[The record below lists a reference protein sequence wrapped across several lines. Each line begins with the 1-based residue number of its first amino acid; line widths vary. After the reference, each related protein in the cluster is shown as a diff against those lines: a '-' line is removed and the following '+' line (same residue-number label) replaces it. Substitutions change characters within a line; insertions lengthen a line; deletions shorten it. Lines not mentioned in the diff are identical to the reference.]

1 LRFIIISILIVS
13 VKLTAEILPNAPIH
27 HFMMPGFGSNG
38 YLSWI
43 VEGEKL
49 EYISKHEVFIE
60 NFELKMFSGDEH
72 KEINTRMLSPSAK
85 FLIKEKTVKS
95 NDSILIHGSNFEISG
110 RNWEWSG
117 KEDTKI
123 VEIKQNPT
131 VTFYEELDIFL
142 Q

>member
-1 LRFIIISILIVS
+1 
-13 VKLTAEILPNAPIH
+13 
-27 HFMMPGFGSNG
+27 MMPGFGSNG